1 MNLKNCSR
9 CGKIYNYDGFK
20 ICYNCRKS
28 DEKDFKIIKEYL
40 HEYPGA
46 NISEV
51 SEGTGV
57 DSKKIIEFLRDGRLE
72 IAEGGN
78 LILECEKCGASI
90 RTGRFCDK
98 CANSIQRELG
108 SVVNTEM
115 ARRNSVKRVEEKF
128 RVADRHDRRK

>member
-108 SVVNTEM
+108 SVVNTER